1 MNIEALPM
9 NTVKTTRRCLPI
21 ILLTLV
27 FNGNVLADK
36 AITDTSLGLS
46 KTAVTDSPPP
56 EQFHYSKNFPGIDP
70 VLKRAYPG
78 APPQIPHNIEAF
90 LPVGKARNMCKTCH
104 DKRNTFDASGK
115 AKKVKGQPTAIP
127 ASHYIDHRLGTGKIG
142 KTVVGARTICT
153 QCHVP
158 QANVKPLVE
167 NTFDD

>member
-1 MNIEALPM
+1 MIASNPTHRLLPTLLMALAFSAFSM
-9 NTVKTTRRCLPI
+9 NTQAAKP
-21 ILLTLV
+21 
-27 FNGNVLADK
+27 
-36 AITDTSLGLS
+36 ITDISLGLS
-46 KTAVTDSPPP
+46 KTAVTDSPTP
-56 EQFHYSKNFPGIDP
+56 EKFSYSEKFPGIDP

-104 DKRNTFDASGK
+104 DKRDTFDANGK

-127 ASHYIDHRLGTGKIG
+127 ASHYIDHRLDTGKIG
-142 KTVVGARTICT
+142 KTLVGARTVCT

-158 QANVKPLVE
+158 QANVKPLVK